1 MTTARTY
8 AGVGSRQT
16 PTAIAVLMRRLAAR
30 LAADGYTLHSGGAQ
44 GADQAFEQGAL
55 EAGGKLH
62 VFRPGPPLRHPHHI
76 DSSLLHA
83 FPEALTLAKR
93 THPAWG
99 RCSPAAQLLHARNGF
114 QVLSADL
121 ASPVRFLVAWTP
133 DYALDPAGRVVS
145 VSGGTGQAVRLAVAR
160 QIPVFHLG
168 HEPHL
173 KRIESYLDSGQLGA

>member
-76 DSSLLHA
+76 DASLLQS
-83 FPEALTLAKR
+83 FPDALSLARR

-99 RCSPAAQLLHARNGF
+99 RCSRAAQLLHARNGF

-121 ASPVRFLVAWTP
+121 CTPVDFLVAWTP
-133 DYALDPAGRVVS
+133 DFSLDPAGRVIS
-145 VSGGTGQAVRLAVAR
+145 VSGGTGQAVRLAVAHR
-160 QIPVFHLG
+160 IPVFHLG
-168 HEPHL
+168 HPQHL
-173 KRIESYLDSGQLGA
+173 HRIKSYIDSGQQGA